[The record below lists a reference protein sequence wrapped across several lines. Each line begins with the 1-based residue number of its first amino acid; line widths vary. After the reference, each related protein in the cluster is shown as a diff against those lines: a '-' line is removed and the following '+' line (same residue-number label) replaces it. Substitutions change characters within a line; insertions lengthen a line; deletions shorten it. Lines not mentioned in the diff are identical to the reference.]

1 MNEMLQTDMSRRGL
15 AASSLGPPACVLQPI
30 PSGVIS
36 LRRTVEDRGKGP
48 MQVYTGSG
56 DEFDEASMRV
66 SAEISTSATE
76 GAHVKC
82 QGAVRKRG
90 QLNTAYKQRW
100 FVLFTD
106 GTLKYF
112 KDQKTYEHNQ
122 PCSGTVECQ
131 GLAVYA
137 SKEIDIGT
145 HFGFTLMDATQKQIQ
160 CSCESAQARDMW
172 VEAIRWAA
180 SQARPAAVFYGPV
193 AGLEIADLQRDFGT
207 GNGDQRGAIARRMG
221 AGQREDDVLA
231 DLSDQDASV
240 SEQDVSV
247 SERDMSDVS
256 ELGVSS
262 SAPEQANE
270 GENTTRT
277 QVRLKPAR
285 LPANF
290 AGFEDSQFE
299 ITSHGKTPAP
309 LRQSEKG
316 LRSRSGSREGGR
328 LTAECSELKLM
339 RYRCQIA
346 MLASTFHGLL
356 CRHARICRARTSM
369 HSLLYV
375 STPFIL
381 FSVHSCSDV
390 TKQMIRERKHWQRE
404 REYWQQERREWYQ
417 SLIHEIVPYE
427 SLIHEI
433 CESTS
438 FERLYHTIS
447 HLSLYVL
454 ELHWRTLTPCC
465 ASWIGQENGKN
476 GAGK

>member
-1 MNEMLQTDMSRRGL
+1 
-15 AASSLGPPACVLQPI
+15 
-30 PSGVIS
+30 
-36 LRRTVEDRGKGP
+36 

-262 SAPEQANE
+262 SAPEQRAN
-270 GENTTRT
+270 TACT
-277 QVRLKPAR
+277 QVRFKAMR
-285 LPANF
+285 LPASLV
-290 AGFEDSQFE
+290 GFEHSSTRSD
-299 ITSHGKTPAP
+299 ITSDGKTPAP
-309 LRQSEKG
+309 LLQSEKG
-316 LRSRSGSREGGR
+316 RRSRSGK
-328 LTAECSELKLM
+328 TTECPELKII
-339 RYRCQIA
+339 RYRCQTA
-346 MLASTFHGLL
+346 MLARSFGDL
-356 CRHARICRARTSM
+356 CRHVRICRAQTAM
-369 HSLLYV
+369 HFLTFV
-375 STPFIL
+375 STPFL
-381 FSVHSCSDV
+381 FVSVYSCSEAK
-390 TKQMIRERKHWQRE
+390 KQMI
-404 REYWQQERREWYQ
+404 
-417 SLIHEIVPYE
+417 
-427 SLIHEI
+427 
-433 CESTS
+433 
-438 FERLYHTIS
+438 
-447 HLSLYVL
+447 
-454 ELHWRTLTPCC
+454 
-465 ASWIGQENGKN
+465 
-476 GAGK
+476 